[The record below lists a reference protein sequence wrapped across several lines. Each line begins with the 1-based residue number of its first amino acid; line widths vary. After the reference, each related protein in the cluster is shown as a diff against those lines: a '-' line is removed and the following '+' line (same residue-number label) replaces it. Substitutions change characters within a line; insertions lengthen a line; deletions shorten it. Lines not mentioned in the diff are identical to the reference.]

1 MNRNARLICMLTL
14 GLILCA
20 CGGNQSQKEELL
32 TVKTITVSTCTDETA
47 KEFPILTQPF
57 RTTELSFRVSGP
69 IKQLD
74 AYAGNHYRR
83 GETIAEIDPRD
94 YRIRRE
100 RAGAVYRQAKTEYE
114 RISALYEKNNLSAS
128 TYEKA
133 RAEYTSA
140 KAAFETS
147 FNELE
152 DTRLAAPFNG
162 YIGKVYAEKFQDVK
176 ASQPVVTFIDIDQL
190 KIEAYVTQDI
200 AYRVQPGDDV
210 QVTLD
215 VQPEVNLEA
224 RIAEVSKGTT
234 QNNLSYLVTALL
246 PNKDRRLLAGM
257 SGKIRFNS
265 PATKVSAE
273 QTDSAAQPKS
283 VYIPQRALCN
293 RPTEGNYVWTVNPE
307 NGIVAKRKVTVNE
320 LLPQG
325 YVSIASGLQ
334 TGETVI
340 TSGLRFLSD
349 GMKVRI
355 M

>member
-1 MNRNARLICMLTL
+1 M
-14 GLILCA
+14 
-20 CGGNQSQKEELL
+20 
-32 TVKTITVSTCTDETA
+32 
-47 KEFPILTQPF
+47 
-57 RTTELSFRVSGP
+57 
-69 IKQLD
+69 
-74 AYAGNHYRR
+74 
-83 GETIAEIDPRD
+83 
-94 YRIRRE
+94 
-100 RAGAVYRQAKTEYE
+100 
-114 RISALYEKNNLSAS
+114 
-128 TYEKA
+128 
-133 RAEYTSA
+133 
-140 KAAFETS
+140 
-147 FNELE
+147 
-152 DTRLAAPFNG
+152 
-162 YIGKVYAEKFQDVK
+162 
-176 ASQPVVTFIDIDQL
+176 TFIDIDQL

-210 QVTLD
+210 EVTLD

-257 SGKIRFNS
+257 SGKIRFDS
-265 PATKVSAE
+265 PATKVSTE
-273 QTDSAAQPKS
+273 QTDNAAQPKS

-307 NGIVAKRKVTVNE
+307 NGIVAKRNVTVNE